1 MRCPFCESF
10 NDQVIDSRPQENSSA
25 VRRRRECLDCHKRFT
40 TYERLDES
48 PLMVVK
54 SDQRRETFD
63 RKKLWEGVARACEK
77 RPISSDTIDKIAD
90 EVEYELQDYVME
102 VPSKAIGDKVLKR
115 LWDIDLVAY
124 IRFASVYRQFGDID
138 TFMEELKKLKKQH
151 ANLQKK
157 NKKMLAR
164 V

>member
-1 MRCPFCESF
+1 
-10 NDQVIDSRPQENSSA
+10 VIDSRPQENSSA

-63 RKKLWEGVARACEK
+63 RKKLWEGIARACEK

-90 EVEYELQDYVME
+90 EVEYELQEYVME
-102 VPSKAIGDKVLKR
+102 VPSKAIGEKVLKR
-115 LWDIDLVAY
+115 LWDVDLVAY

-138 TFMEELKKLKKQH
+138 MFMEELKKLKKQSARGREL
-151 ANLQKK
+151 ANGSHHKQAKSRKSLVK
-157 NKKMLAR
+157 